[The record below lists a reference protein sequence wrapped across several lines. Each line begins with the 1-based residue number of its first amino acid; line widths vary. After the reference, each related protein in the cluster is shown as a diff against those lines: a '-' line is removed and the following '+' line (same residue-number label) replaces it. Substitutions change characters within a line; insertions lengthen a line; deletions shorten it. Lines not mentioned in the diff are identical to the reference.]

1 MPRRTRCGRWGFRL
15 PRGAPRVRCNIC
27 NTHCVYRSTLSNIR
41 ADARS
46 MVTTGPHADQRGALS
61 VRTRSRDGRR
71 RHDHRCRLS
80 R

>member
-1 MPRRTRCGRWGFRL
+1 M

>member
-1 MPRRTRCGRWGFRL
+1 M

-46 MVTTGPHADQRGALS
+46 MVTTGPPHADQRGALQCPDPQQGRPTPPRPPMSS
-61 VRTRSRDGRR
+61 VSV
-71 RHDHRCRLS
+71 S
-80 R
+80 PW